1 MFSDLVALVAVSAA
15 VADAVIAVAG
25 VVLVAA
31 AVAVVATASA
41 TGKPYTHHTQR
52 PLTRLHPSLMPG
64 FQGCGTDTWGRGGA
78 GIPGGGFQ
86 PKLNSGPTVEQE
98 LQTRLN

>member
-1 MFSDLVALVAVSAA
+1 MLLFLLLFSDLVALVAVSAA

-41 TGKPYTHHTQR
+41 TGKQYTDHTQR

-64 FQGCGTDTWGRGGA
+64 FQGCGTEKWGRGA
-78 GIPGGGFQ
+78 GGGGGGVPGGGFQ
-86 PKLNSGPTVEQE
+86 PKLN
-98 LQTRLN
+98 

>member
-1 MFSDLVALVAVSAA
+1 MLLFSDLVALVAASAA

-31 AVAVVATASA
+31 AAVAVVATASA
-41 TGKPYTHHTQR
+41 TGKQYTDHIQR

-64 FQGCGTDTWGRGGA
+64 FQGCGTEKWGRQGGVA
-78 GIPGGGFQ
+78 SQVGGSNQ
-86 PKLNSGPTVEQE
+86 N
-98 LQTRLN
+98 

>member
-41 TGKPYTHHTQR
+41 TGKQYTDHTQR
-52 PLTRLHPSLMPG
+52 PLTRLHPSLMRSRG
-64 FQGCGTDTWGRGGA
+64 VARRSGARGG
-78 GIPGGGFQ
+78 GGVPGGGFQ
-86 PKLNSGPTVEQE
+86 PKLN
-98 LQTRLN
+98 

>member
-31 AVAVVATASA
+31 AAVAVVATASA
-41 TGKPYTHHTQR
+41 TGKQYTDHTQR
-52 PLTRLHPSLMPG
+52 PLTRLHPSLMRS
-64 FQGCGTDTWGRGGA
+64 RGVARRSGA
-78 GIPGGGFQ
+78 GGGVASQVGGSNQ
-86 PKLNSGPTVEQE
+86 N
-98 LQTRLN
+98 